1 MKYEYLDKTE
11 KIDLP
16 KLRRSYPALYRE
28 SKNYLGPDGSV
39 HLKGLPADIKEKLEG
54 WLVINYAPQQ
64 SQRTHGFG
72 VQSQQQPS
80 PQPQQPPQPAPPQQP
95 DLEQP
100 VRSHAGSLD
109 EWIRSR
115 SKARSVPQPARPV
128 APAPV
133 VTASLPPPVRRL
145 SNGEPELALDASVVE
160 MRAASKIQ
168 LQDLSRRR
176 GEGRQ
181 QHLGRFAG
189 RF

>member
-1 MKYEYLDKTE
+1 MSLETLKATSR
-11 KIDLP
+11 IDLN
-16 KLRRSYPALYRE
+16 KLKTYSALYE
-28 SKNYLGPDGSV
+28 IAHWYIGPNGEVD
-39 HLKGLPADIKEKLEG
+39 ADKIPKDIAERLDG
-54 WLVINYAPQQ
+54 WLVINYSGTPQPQ
-64 SQRTHGFG
+64 QRTHGFG
-72 VQSQQQPS
+72 VQ
-80 PQPQQPPQPAPPQQP
+80 PQQSQPAPPQQH

-100 VRSHAGSLD
+100 VRSHAGTLD

-115 SKARSVPQPARPV
+115 SRARSAPQPARPV
-128 APAPV
+128 APVQPVVQLAPV
-133 VTASLPPPVRRL
+133 VTTPPPPQVRRL
-145 SNGEPELALDASVVE
+145 SNGEPELALNASVVE